1 MPQGIGAVT
10 TNHWGSL
17 EPRVRHLEMEVAD
30 IKTGQREAN
39 SKLDSVLS
47 SIVGLQAN
55 KPLQLPCLLDIATK
69 LIILVAAFT
78 TGVVYL
84 ARNGQSDELHG
95 FDKRL
100 QSIEQRMAKQG
111 EPGVAAAPV
120 TPWAPVVTKR

>member
-1 MPQGIGAVT
+1 VT
-10 TNHWGSL
+10 ANSWGSL
-17 EPRVRHLEMEVAD
+17 APRVRHLEMEVAD

-47 SIVGLQAN
+47 AIANLQAN
-55 KPLQLPCLLDIATK
+55 KPVQLPYLLDIATK

-95 FDKRL
+95 IDKRL
-100 QSIEQRMAKQG
+100 QAIEQRLAKQG
-111 EPGVAAAPV
+111 EPVASWS
-120 TPWAPVVTKR
+120 TTVTKR